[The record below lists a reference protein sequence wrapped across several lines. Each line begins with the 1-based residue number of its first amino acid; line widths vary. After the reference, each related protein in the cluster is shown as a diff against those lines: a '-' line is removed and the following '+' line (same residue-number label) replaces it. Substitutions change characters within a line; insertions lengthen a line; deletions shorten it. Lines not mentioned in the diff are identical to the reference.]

1 MTAFFDQLE
10 TSFVLRG
17 DDFAVTRETIR
28 VFGEST
34 LDFNPLHFDDKFM
47 EGNFGKTKFGGV
59 IMHGL
64 TSYGLIARMLT
75 NWGYTNGGILRRME
89 ARWVLPVRPG
99 DVVKPQATLREK
111 KRTSKSQWAVLD
123 FELRN
128 QSESVVAKGEAQ
140 LEFPSG
146 ASA

>member
-1 MTAFFDQLE
+1 MTAFFEQLQ
-10 TSFVLRG
+10 TGFALHG
-17 DDFAVTRETIR
+17 DEFAVTRETIR
-28 VFGEST
+28 AFGEST

-47 EGNFGKTKFGGV
+47 EGNFGKTNFGGV

-75 NWGYTNGGILRRME
+75 DWGYANGGMLRRME
-89 ARWVLPVRPG
+89 ARWVSPVRPG

-111 KRTSKSQWAVLD
+111 KKTSKSQWVVLD

-128 QSESVVAKGEAQ
+128 QSERVVAKGEAQ
-140 LEFPSG
+140 LEFPGG

>member
-1 MTAFFDQLE
+1 MTALFDRLE
-10 TSFVLRG
+10 NGFSLRG
-17 DDFAVTRETIR
+17 DPFSVTRETIR
-28 VFGEST
+28 AFGEAT

-47 EGNFGKTKFGGV
+47 EGDFGITNFGGV

-75 NWGYTNGGILRRME
+75 NWGYANGGVLRRME
-89 ARWVLPVRPG
+89 ARWVAPVRPG
-99 DVVKPQATLREK
+99 DVVQPQATLREK
-111 KRTSKSQWAVLD
+111 KQTSKSQWVVLD

-140 LEFPSG
+140 LEFQPG
-146 ASA
+146 IDK